1 VRLPKPQ
8 EEDPQEHAPQGSQ
21 EYGVTTMRMVT
32 FGSMV
37 LMAIFI
43 ATVWNLTHT
52 TALIFATP
60 ADRPEAMNPHEMMKN
75 AGGMPVQVVIDPI

>member
-1 VRLPKPQ
+1 
-8 EEDPQEHAPQGSQ
+8 
-21 EYGVTTMRMVT
+21 MRMVT

-37 LMAIFI
+37 LIAIFV

-60 ADRPEAMNPHEMMKN
+60 ADRPEVMNPREMMKN
-75 AGGMPVQVVIDPI
+75 SGAMPVQLVIDPI